1 MLQLNLTGQELS
13 LWSNPLVF
21 FGLSMVIIFLM
32 FRAYQKTNNDLETH
46 LRNQKKKNKTPK
58 KDQK

>member
-32 FRAYQKTNNDLETH
+32 FRVYQKTNNDLETH